1 MEKIIKIEGMSCQ
14 HCENRVR
21 KSLESLGNV
30 EIIEISA
37 EKDEAKIKVSE
48 KIIIDQVKEAIED
61 AGYDVID
68 II

>member
-30 EIIEISA
+30 EIVEISA
-37 EKDEAKIKVSE
+37 EKDEAKLKISE
-48 KIIIDQVKEAIED
+48 EITIDQVKEAIED